1 LLAAIDGEAHEA
13 SSSGRKTMNEPLN
26 TLPTTLTE
34 RLRERD
40 RILAEA
46 HLARAEALVDLM
58 FAAGRGLKR
67 LGAAIARPWTDGFD
81 AQTRERTRQWPH
93 PQAR

>member
-1 LLAAIDGEAHEA
+1 
-13 SSSGRKTMNEPLN
+13 MNERLN
-26 TLPTTLTE
+26 PLPTSLTE

-40 RILAEA
+40 RVLAEA

-58 FAAGRGLKR
+58 FAAGRGIKR
-67 LGAAIARPWTDGFD
+67 LGVAVVRPWTDGFD
-81 AQTRERTRQWPH
+81 AETRERTRHWPH

>member
-1 LLAAIDGEAHEA
+1 
-13 SSSGRKTMNEPLN
+13 MNERLN
-26 TLPTTLTE
+26 TLPESLAE
-34 RLRERD
+34 RLSERD

-46 HLARAEALVDLM
+46 HLARAEALIDLVL
-58 FAAGRGLKR
+58 AAGRGLKR
-67 LGAAIARPWTDGFD
+67 LGAAVARPWTDGLD